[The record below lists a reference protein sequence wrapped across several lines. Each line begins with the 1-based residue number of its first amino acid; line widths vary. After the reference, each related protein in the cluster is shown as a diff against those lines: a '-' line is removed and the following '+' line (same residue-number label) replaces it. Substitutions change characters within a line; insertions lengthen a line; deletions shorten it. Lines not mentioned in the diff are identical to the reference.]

1 MSMNVAQQPE
11 EPSIDLGGILSALWR
26 AKLWIV
32 PIVLL
37 VAVATFVGVSLMAP
51 RYKAE
56 ARLLIES
63 RPLVLRTNDQ
73 RTAEQDRALLDQE
86 GVVSQV
92 QLITSRDL
100 ARRVIAAEHL
110 LDHPEFA
117 SSRGFLGGLVAAIGL
132 TGGRSISP
140 EERALET
147 FLERFTAFQVEKSRV
162 IQVEFWAHDPDVAS
176 RVANAITTAYL
187 RLQGESKVKD
197 NAETTRWLEGEIAAL
212 RSKVAESEGRV
223 ETYRSSSELF
233 LSSTNNTTLFQQ
245 QLSELNS
252 QLTAARGVKSDAEA
266 KSAQLRK
273 IVTEGGSLDAASEI
287 VAQPMF
293 QRLRERQI
301 ALRSRIAELSAIYLP
316 GHPQIQTLNSQL
328 RDIDGQLRAEAR
340 KTLTNLENDVKV
352 ADQRIREL
360 RGQLGEFKGQ
370 ATRAN
375 QEDVQLRALER
386 DAKAQ
391 RDLLESLLARYREAA
406 TRANLGSEPPDAR
419 VISQASPPSR
429 PYFPKV
435 VPITSVVTL
444 AVFLLC
450 GTIVILRELLA
461 ATAVGGPTLA
471 DQPPRGRPAA
481 ARAPVTVASPEIPA
495 RKHDPV
501 DPAPPARAI
510 ATDADAPILGLMR
523 HSAGDPAVPATG
535 AADRPIAAASAEAPA
550 LGSDAVP
557 PGVVAAASAL
567 IEAAKAIERVE
578 AGKPDPAASIAA
590 AGSEAGAALP
600 LQPVSPAGAV
610 SAQAPAGAVGQAEAT
625 DGKPGPSASVGPLEI
640 WRRIDG
646 PGRDARLVAVVAA
659 ADNAV
664 AQRAALGL
672 VRTGAAAAI
681 PVCLVVLAGEGF
693 EAEHVLD
700 GRDRPGFADL
710 VAGRCGF
717 GAAIH
722 RDSGSLAH
730 VVPPGAAE
738 AGPLDHDR
746 SLAVVEALQLSYE
759 HVVVVVGSLT
769 SADPVGIAL
778 AGIADHVVVAT
789 ERAEADAP
797 SRMVAA
803 ALGHGDPGRVSILAT
818 ETLAAGAVRA
828 A

>member
-1 MSMNVAQQPE
+1 MNVAQQPE

-32 PIVLL
+32 PLVLL
-37 VAVATFVGVSLMAP
+37 VAVGTFVGVSLMAP

-117 SSRGFLGGLVAAIGL
+117 SSRGFLGGLVAALGL

-176 RVANAITTAYL
+176 RIANAITTAYL

-212 RSKVAESEGRV
+212 RTKVAESEGRV

-273 IVTEGGSLDAASEI
+273 IVTEGGSLDAATEI
-287 VAQPMF
+287 VVQPMF

-340 KTLTNLENDVKV
+340 KTLANLENDVKV

-461 ATAVGGPTLA
+461 ATAVAGASLT
-471 DQPPRGRPAA
+471 DQPPRGRSAA
-481 ARAPVTVASPEIPA
+481 ARGPVVVASPDIPP
-495 RKHDPV
+495 RRQDPV
-501 DPAPPARAI
+501 DPSAPARES

-523 HSAGDPAVPATG
+523 HSAGDPAPAAT
-535 AADRPIAAASAEAPA
+535 AAEDRPVAAASAAAPA
-550 LGSDAVP
+550 SGSDKGP

-567 IEAAKAIERVE
+567 IEAAKAIERAD
-578 AGKPDPAASIAA
+578 AGQPDPVAAVATAGSKAEAA
-590 AGSEAGAALP
+590 APPPVPPAA
-600 LQPVSPAGAV
+600 AV
-610 SAQAPAGAVGQAEAT
+610 SGQAPVGQAGPVEAA
-625 DGKPGPSASVGPLEI
+625 DARPGPSASVGPLEI

-693 EAEHVLD
+693 DAEHVLD

-738 AGPLDHDR
+738 ATPLDHDR

-789 ERAEADAP
+789 ERSEADAP

>member
-1 MSMNVAQQPE
+1 MNVAQQPE

-32 PIVLL
+32 PLVLL
-37 VAVATFVGVSLMAP
+37 VAVGTFVGVSLMAP

-117 SSRGFLGGLVAAIGL
+117 SSRGFLGGLVAALGL
-132 TGGRSISP
+132 AGGRSISP

-176 RVANAITTAYL
+176 RIANAITTAYL

-212 RSKVAESEGRV
+212 RTKVAESEGRV

-273 IVTEGGSLDAASEI
+273 IVTEGGSLDAATEI
-287 VAQPMF
+287 VVQPMF

-340 KTLTNLENDVKV
+340 KTLANLENDVKV

-461 ATAVGGPTLA
+461 ATAVAGASLTA
-471 DQPPRGRPAA
+471 QPPRGRSAA
-481 ARAPVTVASPEIPA
+481 ARGPVVVASPDIPP
-495 RKHDPV
+495 RRQDPV
-501 DPAPPARAI
+501 DPSALAREI

-523 HSAGDPAVPATG
+523 HSASDP
-535 AADRPIAAASAEAPA
+535 AASATATIAEHSPIATASGAAPVSGPDKA
-550 LGSDAVP
+550 P

-567 IEAAKAIERVE
+567 IEAAKAIERAD
-578 AGKPDPAASIAA
+578 AGQPDPVAAIATASSKAEAA
-590 AGSEAGAALP
+590 APPPPVPPAA
-600 LQPVSPAGAV
+600 AV
-610 SAQAPAGAVGQAEAT
+610 SGQAPVGQAEAA
-625 DGKPGPSASVGPLEI
+625 DARPGPSASVGPLEI

-693 EAEHVLD
+693 DAEHVLD

-738 AGPLDHDR
+738 ATPLDHDR